1 MSISF
6 IGFFQ
11 TCRYFLLLYLWQAL
25 VHESILFDFPT
36 FPLPPRKNPCRVDFF
51 FSLR

>member
-11 TCRYFLLLYLWQAL
+11 TCRYLTLLYLWQAL
-25 VHESILFDFPT
+25 VHESILFDF
-36 FPLPPRKNPCRVDFF
+36 FPHVPSAPPQK
-51 FSLR
+51 SMKG